1 MFGKA
6 GLGGLMKQA
15 QQMQERM
22 KKAQAEMGNVEVEG
36 ESGAGMVKVTMTCHY
51 GVKRI
56 HIDESLL
63 ADAVEDKEMLEDLV
77 AAAVNDAVRKAE
89 STTQERM
96 AQFTQGMN
104 LPAGMGDFFK

>member
-22 KKAQAEMGNVEVEG
+22 KEAQAQLGQVEVEG
-36 ESGAGMVKVTMTCHY
+36 EAGAGMVKVTMNCHY

-56 HIDESLL
+56 HIDENLL
-63 ADAVEDKEMLEDLV
+63 AEAAEDKEMLEDLI

-89 STTQERM
+89 ATSTERM
-96 AQFTQGMN
+96 SQFTQGMN

>member
-6 GLGGLMKQA
+6 GIGGLMKQA

-22 KKAQAEMGNVEVEG
+22 KQAQAELANVEVNG
-36 ESGAGMVKVTMTCHY
+36 EAGGGMVSVTMNCHY

-56 HIDESLL
+56 HIDDSLL
-63 ADAVEDKEMLEDLV
+63 ADASDDKEMLEDLI

-89 STTQERM
+89 ATTQESM
-96 AQFTQGMN
+96 SKYTQGMN

>member
-22 KKAQAEMGNVEVEG
+22 KQAQAELANIEVHG
-36 ESGAGMVKVTMTCHY
+36 ESGAGLVKVTMNCHY
-51 GVKRI
+51 AVKRL
-56 HIDESLL
+56 HIEDSLL
-63 ADAVEDKEMLEDLV
+63 ADAAEDKEMLEDLIT
-77 AAAVNDAVRKAE
+77 AAINDAVHKAE
-89 STTQERM
+89 STASERM
-96 AQFTQGMN
+96 GQFTQGMN